1 MDTEQT
7 ENIRFIVK
15 TKMTEDLYQY
25 GNQGF
30 RSYSFR
36 TGGWKIWAVLLGG
49 MVLTGMGTLIS
60 GGTFKKIYT
69 FAFGMFFL
77 YDWNRVFLKKKWF
90 VPLFAAGNLLL
101 AVVGG
106 RMVYA
111 CVSSGIKE
119 QSVWLLPG
127 AFFLAVLIYTLYFAL
142 PFDNTYCQE
151 ADRHKVCRSGMY
163 GWCRHPGI
171 WWFFGCFFCT
181 GLSTGELNRVML
193 SLCLSLLNLLYA
205 WYQDRLIFV
214 EEFSDYR
221 EYQEQVPFLLPRLW
235 KRR

>member
-1 MDTEQT
+1 MLDW
-7 ENIRFIVK
+7 
-15 TKMTEDLYQY
+15 
-25 GNQGF
+25 GF
-30 RSYSFR
+30 
-36 TGGWKIWAVLLGG
+36 GLG
-49 MVLTGMGTLIS
+49 
-60 GGTFKKIYT
+60 
-69 FAFGMFFL
+69 AFGMFFL

-181 GLSTGELNRVML
+181 GLSTGELNRV
-193 SLCLSLLNLLYA
+193 
-205 WYQDRLIFV
+205 
-214 EEFSDYR
+214 E
-221 EYQEQVPFLLPRLW
+221 
-235 KRR
+235 

>member
-1 MDTEQT
+1 MLDW
-7 ENIRFIVK
+7 
-15 TKMTEDLYQY
+15 
-25 GNQGF
+25 GF
-30 RSYSFR
+30 
-36 TGGWKIWAVLLGG
+36 GLG
-49 MVLTGMGTLIS
+49 
-60 GGTFKKIYT
+60 
-69 FAFGMFFL
+69 AFGMFFL

-151 ADRHKVCRSGMY
+151 ADR
-163 GWCRHPGI
+163 
-171 WWFFGCFFCT
+171 
-181 GLSTGELNRVML
+181 NRVML

>member
-49 MVLTGMGTLIS
+49 MVLTGMGALIS

-77 YDWNRVFLKKKWF
+77 VFLPLLIMWLTRKLTVGRAYKKVVKD
-90 VPLFAAGNLLL
+90 AEGNLDQVYTFGEECMNVKRWYEDDDIKYSF
-101 AVVGG
+101 VV
-106 RMVYA
+106 
-111 CVSSGIKE
+111 
-119 QSVWLLPG
+119 
-127 AFFLAVLIYTLYFAL
+127 
-142 PFDNTYCQE
+142 
-151 ADRHKVCRSGMY
+151 
-163 GWCRHPGI
+163 
-171 WWFFGCFFCT
+171 
-181 GLSTGELNRVML
+181 
-193 SLCLSLLNLLYA
+193 
-205 WYQDRLIFV
+205 
-214 EEFSDYR
+214 
-221 EYQEQVPFLLPRLW
+221 FLLEMPEMFMIFTRNNKIYYFRKSEIEGGTADEFKEFLE
-235 KRR
+235 KKAEIKAEFAEAKG

>member
-1 MDTEQT
+1 
-7 ENIRFIVK
+7 
-15 TKMTEDLYQY
+15 
-25 GNQGF
+25 
-30 RSYSFR
+30 
-36 TGGWKIWAVLLGG
+36 
-49 MVLTGMGTLIS
+49 
-60 GGTFKKIYT
+60 
-69 FAFGMFFL
+69 MFFL

-171 WWFFGCFFCT
+171 WWFFGCFFCV
-181 GLSTGELNRVML
+181 GLSTGNPNRVML
-193 SLCLSLLNLLYA
+193 SLCLSFLNLLYA

-221 EYQEQVPFLLPRLW
+221 DYQEQVPFLLPRLW

>member
-1 MDTEQT
+1 MLDW
-7 ENIRFIVK
+7 
-15 TKMTEDLYQY
+15 
-25 GNQGF
+25 GF
-30 RSYSFR
+30 
-36 TGGWKIWAVLLGG
+36 GLG
-49 MVLTGMGTLIS
+49 
-60 GGTFKKIYT
+60 
-69 FAFGMFFL
+69 AFGMFFL

-111 CVSSGIKE
+111 CISSGFKV
-119 QSVWLLPG
+119 QSAWLLPG
-127 AFFLAVLIYTLYFAL
+127 AIFLAILVYTLYFAL

-171 WWFFGCFFCT
+171 WWFFGCFFCV
-181 GLSTGELNRVML
+181 GLSTGNPNRVML
-193 SLCLSLLNLLYA
+193 SLCLSFLNLLYA

-221 EYQEQVPFLLPRLW
+221 EYREQVPFLLPRLW